1 MTTSSI
7 VKGMVFKRMVEGEI
21 NKVEKAKIAVF
32 SCPLD
37 VTQTETKVGMSTY
50 LFTTSLQLMSYDDS
64 VCILNSS

>member
-1 MTTSSI
+1 
-7 VKGMVFKRMVEGEI
+7 MVFKRMVEGEI

-50 LFTTSLQLMSYDDS
+50 LFITSLQLMSYDDS